1 MSWLARSIANSL
13 RLDDDY
19 VAESDSR
26 YETATTSPTLHHQHD
41 DVSPRESRDDDD
53 ESDVDDDDNDDQLG
67 RGGVK
72 GDLSEFRETLTR
84 QLWGVATFLA
94 PPPPQQPDRDRR
106 DSSCSGDVS
115 DEDAPSDFVS
125 NSRFL
130 SECSGGTVGGGIGNG
145 NTSNMDMEGIRSK
158 GEAEEE
164 EEEAVGLTEEVLA
177 FASNIAHH
185 PETWL
190 DFPLSDDQDMDGMF
204 VHFLIQLLLVCK

>member
-13 RLDDDY
+13 RLDDDD

-26 YETATTSPTLHHQHD
+26 YETATTSPTLHHQHA
-41 DVSPRESRDDDD
+41 PRESRDDDDDDD
-53 ESDVDDDDNDDQLG
+53 ESDVDDDDQLG

-72 GDLSEFRETLTR
+72 EDLSEFRETVTR

-94 PPPPQQPDRDRR
+94 PPPPHQPDRDRR

-125 NSRFL
+125 NSRFS
-130 SECSGGTVGGGIGNG
+130 SERSGGRVGDGIGYG
-145 NTSNMDMEGIRSK
+145 NSSNMDMEGVRSK
-158 GEAEEE
+158 GEEEE

-204 VHFLIQLLLVCK
+204 VHFLIQLLLICKC